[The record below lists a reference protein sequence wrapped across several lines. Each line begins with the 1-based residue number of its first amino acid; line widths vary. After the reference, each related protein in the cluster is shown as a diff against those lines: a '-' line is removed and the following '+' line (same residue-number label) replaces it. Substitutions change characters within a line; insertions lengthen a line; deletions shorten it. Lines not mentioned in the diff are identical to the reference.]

1 MAKGD
6 KYGRPSTKHP
16 LVSIGRRLRFP
27 LNDFMAS
34 QSLIPTDPFLEP
46 DLFPELAALAG
57 KWEQIRDEF
66 LAVFEDRA
74 DIPSLSKISPDHRRI
89 APPEKWKSFF
99 FWAHG
104 YVARKNCEL
113 CPVTAAAIADVPG
126 VVVAFFSIFEPNTHI
141 PAHRGVT
148 KALINVHLGLL
159 VPQGPPRCE
168 IRVDDE
174 IRGWDPGQLLIL
186 DETYEHEAWNEHDEP
201 RVVLFLQIKRPMKLR
216 ARLLG
221 KLFLSLLRRTSYVQD
236 GRKVIGAE

>member
-1 MAKGD
+1 VKVD
-6 KYGRPSTKHP
+6 KYGRPSKKHP

-27 LNDFMAS
+27 LNKFMAS
-34 QSLIPTDPFLEP
+34 QSLIPTDPFLDP
-46 DLFPELAALAG
+46 ASFPELAVLTD

-66 LAVFEDRA
+66 LAIFEDRA
-74 DIPSLSKISPDHRRI
+74 DIPSLSTISPDHRRI

-99 FWAHG
+99 FWAPG

-113 CPVTAAAIADVPG
+113 CPVTAAAISELPG

-148 KALINVHLGLL
+148 KALINVHLGLV
-159 VPQGPPRCE
+159 VPQGPQRCE
-168 IRVDDE
+168 IRVGDE
-174 IRGWDPGQLLIL
+174 IRRWDPGQLLIL
-186 DETYEHEAWNEHDEP
+186 DETYEHEAWNESDEP
-201 RVVLFLQIKRPMKLR
+201 RVVLFLQVKRPMKMR

-221 KLFLSLLRRTSYVQD
+221 NLFLSVLRRTSYVQD